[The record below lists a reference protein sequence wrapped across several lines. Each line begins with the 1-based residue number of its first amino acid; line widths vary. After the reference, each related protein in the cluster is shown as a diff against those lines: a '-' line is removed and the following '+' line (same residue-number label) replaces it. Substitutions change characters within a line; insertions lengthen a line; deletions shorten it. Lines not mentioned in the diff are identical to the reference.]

1 MLFEALEPA
10 QAGSDEFEAIDFLI
24 WLVPVLL
31 VVGIVS
37 LVGAI
42 KRRRRLAVF
51 AGGVI
56 PVRDLGSAGDTV
68 VVEGAVVTDDPLI
81 SPITNT
87 PCVYCT
93 YSVEEEWRRE
103 WTVREQVPVY
113 RDPRDPRGRG
123 IDYSEVTHQKSEV
136 GTKVIAKDSRSTPFQ
151 VRDAT
156 GEVLVIPERAE
167 VTGQPGFEG
176 VVDRSSPMFEVP
188 GVREQPDSTGHR
200 KLEEHLV
207 PVGAQ
212 VTVVGPVETEGGT
225 PRIRWEGRRRPSSRN
240 PFVVTMQK
248 AGDAARS
255 DHRGMV
261 RRFVVAGA
269 CLVGIVAVIAI
280 APPVDSE
287 PGGDS
292 GRDARSAAECVERFG
307 DDPVRLE
314 RCLLR

>member
-1 MLFEALEPA
+1 MLFEALQPA
-10 QAGSDEFEAIDFLI
+10 QAGGDDFEAIDFLI
-24 WLVPVLL
+24 WLVPVLF
-31 VVGIVS
+31 VVGIVN

-56 PVRDLGSAGDTV
+56 PMRDLGSASGSV
-68 VVEGAVVTDDPLI
+68 VVAGTAVASNPLV

-103 WTVREQVPVY
+103 WTVREKVPVH
-113 RDPRDPRGRG
+113 RDPREPRGRG
-123 IDYSEVTHQKSEV
+123 IDYREVTHQQSKV

-167 VTGQPGFEG
+167 ITGQPGFEG

-188 GVREQPDSTGHR
+188 GVPEQPHSTGHR
-200 KLEEHLV
+200 KIEEHLV
-207 PVGAQ
+207 PVGAE
-212 VTVVGPVETEGGT
+212 VTVVGPVETEGGA
-225 PRIRWEGRRRPSSRN
+225 PRIRWQSRRRPSSRN

-248 AGDAARS
+248 ASDAARS
-255 DHRGMV
+255 DHRGMI

-269 CLVGIVAVIAI
+269 CLVGIVAVIVI
-280 APPVDSE
+280 APPIATE
-287 PGGDS
+287 RGGDS
-292 GRDARSAAECVERFG
+292 GSDAPSAAECVERFG
-307 DDPVRLE
+307 DNPVRLE
-314 RCLLR
+314 RCLSR